1 MRRVF
6 SICGAVW
13 LLAGALHAHEASDG
27 QRVWSR
33 SRTTWIHEAPRVS
46 ARRLGYVRPGVG
58 VAVRD
63 AHPVPATGCKRGFV
77 GIEPRGY
84 VCLDR
89 TATLDAGDHFV
100 RAAQAFAPAGRALP
114 FDYALSNGTPM
125 YWRLP
130 APAEAAS
137 AERWFGPVGSYG
149 KLSWGNRVHEEL
161 AEARAIP
168 ARHARPDFLREGSVE
183 RAQEPRLVR
192 RTLPHGSMLAYS
204 KRFDHAGRT
213 WLLAADGSLVP
224 ADRVRPFR
232 VSEFAGVVLDSGK
245 RLPAAFTRAAGAVP
259 LVRDADGTFRELPRP
274 WRGKTALFIVGP
286 AVPLGSARVW
296 PTSEHVEGRRL
307 FVADRDVHVIEPL
320 ERPPF
325 ALAAGE
331 KWLLVSITRGTL
343 TAYTGVTPVFVT
355 LISPGAGGVPRPD
368 VNPVKASTTPLGVY
382 RITFK
387 LRSTTMSPDADE
399 PRRFW
404 IDEVPH
410 TQYFAA
416 PFALH
421 AAYWHEDFG
430 VPKSAGC
437 INLSPRDA
445 AWLFD
450 WTEPHVP
457 AAWSGAIPGGPMGK
471 GTAIVITR

>member
-1 MRRVF
+1 M
-6 SICGAVW
+6 
-13 LLAGALHAHEASDG
+13 
-27 QRVWSR
+27 
-33 SRTTWIHEAPRVS
+33 S
-46 ARRLGYVRPGVG
+46 ARRLGYVRPGVSVG
-58 VAVRD
+58 VRD
-63 AHPVPATGCKRGFV
+63 ALPVLGPGCKGGFV

-89 TATLDAGDHFV
+89 TATLDRGDHFV
-100 RAAQAFAPAGRALP
+100 RAAQSFLPVRRELP
-114 FDYALSNGTPM
+114 FEYALSNGTPM

-130 APAEAAS
+130 RPSEAET

-149 KLSWGNRVHEEL
+149 KLSWGNRAHAEL
-161 AEARAIP
+161 AEARPIP
-168 ARHARPDFLREGSVE
+168 AHDALPDFLRDGSAE
-183 RAQEPRLVR
+183 RARETRLVR

-204 KRFDHAGRT
+204 KRFDHAART

-232 VSEFAGVVLDSGK
+232 VSDFAGLVLDSDK
-245 RLPAAFTRAAGAVP
+245 RLPAAFTRAAGAA
-259 LVRDADGTFRELPRP
+259 LFVRDADGTFRELPRR
-274 WRGKTALFIVGP
+274 WRAKTALFIDGP

-296 PTSEHVEGRRL
+296 PTSEHVQGRRL
-307 FVADRDVHVIEPL
+307 FVADRDLHVIEQL

-331 KWLLVSITRGTL
+331 KWLLISITRGTL
-343 TAYTGVTPVFVT
+343 TAYAGLTPVFAT
-355 LISPGAGGVPRPD
+355 LISPGAGGVPRPG
-368 VNPVKASTTPLGVY
+368 VSLVKASTTPLGVY

-387 LRSTTMSPDADE
+387 LRSTTMSPDPDE

-457 AAWSGAIPGGPMGK
+457 DGWSGAIPGGPMGK
-471 GTAIVITR
+471 GTTVVITR